1 MVGYCEQP
9 EFLNNVVLPL
19 VGVSFSLMLAL
30 LALFYVASQ
39 FFKKAEYESFVSLEL
54 HQLLISALLIATIFS
69 ASYFSCVIAVG
80 FAGDDMFAIGSRY
93 LNYMSNDL
101 SLRAV
106 LFFEGLKMFAQYW
119 GSMSFRWGL
128 SVWGLSSSGFP
139 SFIVIERVAD
149 FLLLLVTPFSA
160 SLMVQEIILQVIQG
174 IAIPFVLPVG
184 AVLRIFPPTRD
195 AGSFLMASALGFS
208 IIYPFT
214 YVMHQSI
221 VPNMVKNAMG
231 EEGFEQV
238 LVDRGQ
244 SDLWVFSPIYKGYGY
259 LFDVDNMIYKPVI
272 AISFLL
278 LQALFLP
285 ALSMILTI
293 SFIKGIAKF
302 FSQKMG

>member
-1 MVGYCEQP
+1 MAGYCEAP
-9 EFLNNVVLPL
+9 DFLNNVVLPL

-30 LALFYVASQ
+30 LALFYMASQ
-39 FFKKAEYESFVSLEL
+39 FFRKAEYESFVSLEL
-54 HQLLISALLIATIFS
+54 HQLLISALLIITIFS
-69 ASYFSCVIAVG
+69 ASYFSCIVAVG

-93 LNYMSNDL
+93 LNFISNDL

-106 LFFEGLKMFAQYW
+106 LFFEGVKMFAQYW
-119 GSMSFRWGL
+119 GSMSFRWGI
-128 SVWGLSSSGFP
+128 SVWGMSMSGFP

-160 SLMVQEIILQVIQG
+160 SIMVQEIILQVIQG

-208 IIYPFT
+208 VIYPFT

-221 VPNMVKNAMG
+221 VPNMVKDAMG
-231 EEGFEQV
+231 DRGFDQV
-238 LVDRGQ
+238 LVEMGDGDF
-244 SDLWVFSPIYKGYGY
+244 SVFSITSLGRLEADSMFYEP
-259 LFDVDNMIYKPVI
+259 LV

-293 SFIKGIAKF
+293 SFIKGTAKF
-302 FSQKMG
+302 FSQKLG